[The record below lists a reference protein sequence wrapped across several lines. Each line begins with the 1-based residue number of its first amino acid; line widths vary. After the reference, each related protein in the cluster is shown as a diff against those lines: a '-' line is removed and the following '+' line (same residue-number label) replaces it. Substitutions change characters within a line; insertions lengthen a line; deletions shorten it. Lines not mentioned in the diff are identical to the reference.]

1 MLLGEHALSL
11 HLSPSVQAIELDGLV
26 ERRRARLVHMTIGTA
41 QATLIDVVL
50 GRFDFLV
57 VDRDL

>member
-11 HLSPSVQAIELDGLV
+11 HLSPSVQPIELDGLV
-26 ERRRARLVHMTIGTA
+26 ERRCARLVHMTVGTA

-50 GRFDFLV
+50 
-57 VDRDL
+57 

>member
-11 HLSPSVQAIELDGLV
+11 HLSSSMQPIELDGLV
-26 ERRRARLVHMTIGTA
+26 ERRCARLVHMTVRTA

-50 GRFDFLV
+50 
-57 VDRDL
+57 